1 MSRSVPRRSNR
12 FENERALL
20 LLKGPRFET
29 LKVAETSFP
38 RLWLRKM
45 TDAMARLAGSTKKRH
60 GGKRQYGLYD
70 MAQTR
75 G

>member
-1 MSRSVPRRSNR
+1 
-12 FENERALL
+12 
-20 LLKGPRFET
+20 
-29 LKVAETSFP
+29 
-38 RLWLRKM
+38 M

-60 GGKRQYGLYD
+60 GAKRQYGLYD